1 MHDLR
6 LNTDFSSVKDTNSNL
21 QTVCELST
29 DPEGV
34 NKLDAVI
41 TESKLSKNIH
51 MNHENINKNM
61 KLIEK
66 FSHELAITQ
75 CEQQD
80 HFRKISKQDLA
91 INQLIHHS
99 EAIQSEQGKNNQQIS
114 EQYFLLK
121 SMDNKKLTA
130 LVLLD
135 LSKAFDSVDHSILL
149 KKLSN
154 IGVSDEALNWFKSY
168 ITDRKQFVRI
178 GSSVSEVL
186 PITHGVPQGAI
197 LSPLLFCIYIND
209 LSRVPQAS
217 ELESFV
223 DDSKIFMSFP
233 IEDIASAKTKIEED
247 LKLVATW
254 FFENKLFLNPEKTK
268 LLLIGT
274 RQLLGKLLEETT
286 ITFLGEEITPT
297 TNAKD
302 LGLTLDSYLTYD
314 YHIKNVVS
322 SCMAKLCQIN
332 RVQDSF
338 DRDSLRLI
346 INALVMSK
354 LYYCSTVLSN
364 TSATNIEKL
373 RAVQNFAC
381 RILTNT
387 GRYDHVTPA
396 LRAIRWLPVEEH
408 IERH

>member
-1 MHDLR
+1 MARLKSADNFHIYVCLR
-6 LNTDFSSVKDTNSNL
+6 PYKW
-21 QTVCELST
+21 EL
-29 DPEGV
+29 
-34 NKLDAVI
+34 
-41 TESKLSKNIH
+41 
-51 MNHENINKNM
+51 
-61 KLIEK
+61 
-66 FSHELAITQ
+66 HELVSSHQHKYLFRLKINAKDGAIIS
-75 CEQQD
+75 D
-80 HFRKISKQDLA
+80 DSLRILAGILSSPVDLLAFRLWSV
-91 INQLIHHS
+91 
-99 EAIQSEQGKNNQQIS
+99 
-114 EQYFLLK
+114 
-121 SMDNKKLTA
+121 TA

-154 IGVSDEALNWFKSY
+154 IGVSGEALNWFESY

-233 IEDIASAKTKIEED
+233 IEDIASGKTKIEED
-247 LKLVATW
+247 LKLVAAW
-254 FFENKLFLNPEKTK
+254 FFENKLLINPEKTK

-332 RVQDSF
+332 RVKDSF

-346 INALVMSK
+346 INALLMSK
-354 LYYCSTVLSN
+354 LYYCSTVWSN
-364 TSATNIEKL
+364 TSATNIKKL

-408 IERH
+408 LKYRETLITYKCKHHLTYPNYL